1 MENTSEIKQ
10 VVGYVQSGKWEEDLE
25 LIQINYQIKSQE
37 IVPNFAHVLA
47 KFTNM

>member
-1 MENTSEIKQ
+1 MKQ
-10 VVGYVQSGKWEEDLE
+10 VVGSGKWEENLE

-37 IVPNFAHVLA
+37 IAPNFAHVLT